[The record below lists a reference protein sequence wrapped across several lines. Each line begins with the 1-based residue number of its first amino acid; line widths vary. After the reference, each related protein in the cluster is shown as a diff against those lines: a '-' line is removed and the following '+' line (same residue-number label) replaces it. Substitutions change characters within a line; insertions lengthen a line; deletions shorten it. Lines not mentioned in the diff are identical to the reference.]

1 MGKGAKHLTGHYVY
15 FSNTVYLISEEL
27 HSDSCISRI
36 CRKYLHHISPD
47 TKLVSHEIYI
57 VSLILDTHKVSNKS
71 VTGFLHTT
79 TNRHHHGLILLR
91 VTKGVDTRNA
101 GDDNNVTAFGDSGG
115 SGMSELIYLVING
128 AVLFDI
134 NVLARH
140 IGFRLIIVIVG
151 HEIFHGIVRKKLL
164 ELRTKLSGKYLIM
177 GKHERWTVYPSNN
190 VCHSKGLAGTS
201 NAHKGLLSH
210 AAFDTLYQSV
220 HRLRLVA
227 R

>member
-1 MGKGAKHLTGHYVY
+1 MGKRAKHLASHYVY
-15 FSNTVYLISEEL
+15 FCDTVYLISEEL
-27 HSDSCISRI
+27 HSYGSVGGI

-47 TKLVSHEIYI
+47 TKLVSHKIYI
-57 VSLILDTHKVSNKS
+57 VSLILDTHKVSDKS

-79 TNRHHHGLILLR
+79 ADRHHHGLILLR

-101 GDDNNVTAFGDSGG
+101 GNDNNVTAFSDSGG

-164 ELRTKLSGKYLIM
+164 ELRAKLSGKYLIM
-177 GKHERWTVYPSNN
+177 GKHKRRAVYPCDN
-190 VCHSKGLAGTS
+190 VCHSKGLA
-201 NAHKGLLSH
+201 
-210 AAFDTLYQSV
+210 
-220 HRLRLVA
+220 
-227 R
+227 